1 MFFFLLC
8 YGCCFAYSFI
18 SNRNLG
24 FCASSCAIVRSDI
37 LIPFC
42 AAPDALEFA
51 NETNLLEVISSYRY
65 SDETNSF
72 GEKQNTD
79 SLIFQLDGVS

>member
-1 MFFFLLC
+1 M
-8 YGCCFAYSFI
+8 
-18 SNRNLG
+18 
-24 FCASSCAIVRSDI
+24 
-37 LIPFC
+37 IPFC

-51 NETNLLEVISSYRY
+51 NETNSLEVISSYRY